1 MQRNCDECGTA
12 YQAQRATSRFC
23 STRCRT
29 RQTRKRQAGESI
41 TAPISRPQVVALDVT
56 ATGALTDATRAELGD
71 LAETADG
78 ILLLILAARIDAVP
92 ETSPAL
98 ATLSKEFAAR
108 KSDVMS
114 RVSRV
119 ADPMDE
125 LKARRERRRAV

>member
-1 MQRNCDECGTA
+1 MQRNCDECGMP
-12 YQAQRATSRFC
+12 YQAQRPTSKFC

-29 RQTRKRQAGESI
+29 RQTRKRHAGEPI
-41 TAPISRPQVVALDVT
+41 TPPVPRLAPLPVAES
-56 ATGALTDATRAELGD
+56 GALTDATRAELGD

-78 ILLLILAARIDAVP
+78 ILLLTLAARIDAVP